1 MLFIL
6 LALVLL
12 AATLYFST
20 VGYALRS
27 HTRSGLADRLTD
39 EQQRFWFDWL
49 DRHENDALVVAGVLR
64 FVAILGVMATIQLAF
79 QPTAQLAGARW
90 FAVQFVA
97 CVALLFIFAIAIP
110 NAAANVAGQP
120 ILARHLPVLRV
131 LVIALWP
138 VARMAALFDSMA
150 RHLSG
155 RPAAAAADPEHH
167 EQEILTAVSEGEIH
181 GAVDQED
188 AEMIESVFEL
198 RETTVGEIVTP
209 RTRIVALP
217 VASSFEEVRQA
228 VVRCGHSRI
237 PVYDDSLDHIVGVV
251 YAKDLLRMRDDDPF
265 DLRGIMRSVPYVPES
280 KNVRDLLRELR
291 QSKVHIAIVLDEYGG
306 TAGLVTIEDII
317 EELVGEITDE
327 YEPVQPQMI
336 RRISTETVEVDARV
350 PVSEVSQELG
360 IELPEDAA
368 YESMGG
374 FVFAVLGRIP
384 MAGEEFVHENLRF
397 RIVDAEPRRINRMLI
412 TRAAEERQPEPA

>member
-1 MLFIL
+1 
-6 LALVLL
+6 
-12 AATLYFST
+12 
-20 VGYALRS
+20 
-27 HTRSGLADRLTD
+27 
-39 EQQRFWFDWL
+39 
-49 DRHENDALVVAGVLR
+49 
-64 FVAILGVMATIQLAF
+64 
-79 QPTAQLAGARW
+79 
-90 FAVQFVA
+90 
-97 CVALLFIFAIAIP
+97 
-110 NAAANVAGQP
+110 
-120 ILARHLPVLRV
+120 
-131 LVIALWP
+131 
-138 VARMAALFDSMA
+138 
-150 RHLSG
+150 
-155 RPAAAAADPEHH
+155 
-167 EQEILTAVSEGEIH
+167 
-181 GAVDQED
+181 
-188 AEMIESVFEL
+188 MIESVFEL

>member
-1 MLFIL
+1 MFIL
-6 LALVLL
+6 LGLVLL
-12 AATLYFST
+12 VATLYCST

-27 HTRSGLADRLTD
+27 HTRSGLAGHLTD
-39 EQQRFWFDWL
+39 EQQRRWFDWL
-49 DRHENDALVVAGVLR
+49 DRHENDALVVIGVLR
-64 FVAILGVMATIQLAF
+64 FMVMLGVMATIQYATRPAAALTDGRWIAM
-79 QPTAQLAGARW
+79 QL
-90 FAVQFVA
+90 VI

-110 NAAANVAGQP
+110 NAAANAAGP
-120 ILARHLPVLRV
+120 LILARQLPVLRV

-138 VARMAALFDSMA
+138 IARLAALFDAAA
-150 RHLSG
+150 RHLAG
-155 RPAAAAADPEHH
+155 RPAAASADPEHH

-181 GAVDQED
+181 GAVDQEA

-209 RTRIVALP
+209 RTRVVALP
-217 VASSFEEVRQA
+217 VGSSFDEVRQT

-237 PVYDDSLDHIVGVV
+237 PVYDDSLDHVVGVV
-251 YAKDLLRMRDDDPF
+251 YAKDLLRIRDGDPF
-265 DLRGIMRSVPYVPES
+265 DLRGIMRSVPFVPES
-280 KNVRDLLRELR
+280 KNVRDLLTELR
-291 QSKVHIAIVLDEYGG
+291 HSKVHIAIVLDEYGG

-327 YEPVQPQMI
+327 YEPAQPQMI
-336 RRISTETVEVDARV
+336 RRISTETLEVDARV

-360 IELPEDAA
+360 IELPEDGA

-374 FVFAVLGRIP
+374 LVFSVLGRIP

-412 TRAAEERQPEPA
+412 TRTAVERQPA